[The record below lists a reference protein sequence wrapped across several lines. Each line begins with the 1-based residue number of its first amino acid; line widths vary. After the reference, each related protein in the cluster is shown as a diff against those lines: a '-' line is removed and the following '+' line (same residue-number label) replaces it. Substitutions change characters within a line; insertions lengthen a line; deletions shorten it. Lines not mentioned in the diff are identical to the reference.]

1 MPRVTLSLEQ
11 KKEYKMKD
19 LKKWVKMQIAAN
31 GLNQTKV
38 GEALGISQVA
48 LSQRL
53 KNNVVGGKV
62 MNPDPFSY
70 GDIVT
75 LCNLFGVS
83 DEEKIRL
90 LTL

>member
-1 MPRVTLSLEQ
+1 MPRIAAK
-11 KKEYKMKD
+11 KKEYKVLD

-53 KNNVVGGKV
+53 KKQCCRRQGYESRSFFLRRHCYPV
-62 MNPDPFSY
+62 
-70 GDIVT
+70 
-75 LCNLFGVS
+75 
-83 DEEKIRL
+83 
-90 LTL
+90 